1 MKLHHLLLGQLAVNC
16 YIIETE
22 NKNAVAID
30 IGGNYEKLKA
40 FLADKG
46 LTLKKILL
54 THGHY
59 DHFGGV
65 ADAVSDTGAEVY
77 IHEKDAPML
86 TSEVLS
92 LACNITSDPFEA
104 VEKYT
109 TIKEGDV
116 ITLDELSFSVM
127 NTPGHTKGCVCYR
140 CGDCLF
146 SGDTLFNLSMGRTDF
161 PGGSHGEMMASLGRL
176 AEIKEDLNV
185 YPGHNSSSTLSF
197 EKKNN
202 PYMKG
207 NPYEDFI

>member
-22 NKNAVAID
+22 QKNAVAID
-30 IGGNYEKLKA
+30 IGGNYEKLKT

-65 ADAVSDTGAEVY
+65 ADAVRDTGAEVY
-77 IHEKDAPML
+77 IHEKDASML
-86 TSEVLS
+86 TSSDLS
-92 LACNITSDPFEA
+92 LAQHISSEPFEA
-104 VEKYT
+104 VKEYKK
-109 TIKEGDV
+109 IKEGDV

-140 CGDCLF
+140 CCDCLF

-161 PGGSHGEMMASLGRL
+161 PGGSLAEMMDSLSRL
-176 AEIKEDLNV
+176 AQIDEDLNV

-207 NPYEDFI
+207 NLYEDFI